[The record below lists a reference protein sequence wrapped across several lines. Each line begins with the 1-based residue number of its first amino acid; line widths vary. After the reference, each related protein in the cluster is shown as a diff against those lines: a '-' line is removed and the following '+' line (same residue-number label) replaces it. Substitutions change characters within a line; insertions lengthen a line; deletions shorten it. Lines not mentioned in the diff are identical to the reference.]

1 MPILR
6 WLGGMAVM
14 SLPSTRMRPDVGVSK
29 PAIILRI
36 VVLPQPEGPSRET
49 NSPFSKPRLT
59 LLTTVIAPKAFTRL
73 SMRRNSSAMG

>member
-6 WLGGMAVM
+6 WFGGTAVM
-14 SLPSTRMRPDVGVSK
+14 SLLSTRIRPDVGCSK
-29 PAIILRI
+29 PAIILRM
-36 VVLPQPEGPSRET
+36 VVLPQPEGPSSVT

-59 LLTTVIAPKAFTRL
+59 FLTTVVAPKDFTRL